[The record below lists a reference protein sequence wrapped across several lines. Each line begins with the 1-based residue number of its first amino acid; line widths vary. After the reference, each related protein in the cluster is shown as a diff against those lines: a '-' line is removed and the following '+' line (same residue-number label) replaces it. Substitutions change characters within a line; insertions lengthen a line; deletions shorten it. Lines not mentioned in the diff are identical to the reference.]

1 MARRSQKDDPEG
13 LRRKLVDLLQRF
25 EHHLKSSNLRT
36 QIKELVPAHHHLRD
50 LGSSLI
56 DEPDT
61 ESGRDRI
68 LAYFKKYAGEV
79 LAGAELMVVAGID
92 DYPRRIR
99 ELRVQFGWPILSGV
113 TVSEM
118 RKSGDEEAV
127 ALPAMKPDDYL
138 LSQAAQDR
146 DAAHR
151 WQLANQIRRDKAS
164 VQDKIL
170 KYLLENVG
178 KEVTGE
184 ELRYVA
190 GNKSEWARRVR
201 ELRTEEG
208 WRITTKTTGRPSL
221 PVGVYVL
228 ETADQAPPQDRHIPD
243 PVRYAVMQ
251 RDKYS
256 CVDCSWDSRKDWTPS
271 APRHLELHHKT
282 PHVQGGKNTAE
293 NLITLCNICHDERHR
308 RGEK

>member
-1 MARRSQKDDPEG
+1 MARRSKKGDPEA
-13 LRRKLVDLLQRF
+13 LRGKLVDLLLRF
-25 EHHLKSSNLRT
+25 EEHLKSSNLRT
-36 QIKELVPAHHHLRD
+36 QVQELVPAHHLLRD

-56 DEPDT
+56 DEPNTD
-61 ESGRDRI
+61 SARDRI
-68 LAYFKKYAGEV
+68 LAYFKKYVGSV
-79 LAGAELMVVAGID
+79 LAGGELMVVAGID

-99 ELRVQFGWPILSGV
+99 ELRVEFGWPILSGV

-118 RKSGDEEAV
+118 RRENEEEAQ
-127 ALPAMKPDDYL
+127 ALPEMKPDEYL
-138 LSQAAQDR
+138 MAHANQDR

-151 WQLANQIRRDKAS
+151 WRIANEIRKTSAA
-164 VQDKIL
+164 VKTKLL

-208 WRITTKTTGRPSL
+208 WRVTTKTTGRPTL
-221 PVGVYVL
+221 PVGVYIL
-228 ETADQAPPQDRHIPD
+228 ESAEQAPPQDRKIPD
-243 PVRYAVMQ
+243 PVRYKVMQ
-251 RDKYS
+251 RDDYS
-256 CVDCSWDSRKDWTPS
+256 CIDCGWDSRTDWSPS
-271 APRHLELHHKT
+271 APRHLELHHKK
-282 PHVQGGKNTAE
+282 PHVEGGENTVE
-293 NLITLCNICHDERHR
+293 NLVTLCNICHDERHR